1 MFRVEIGRR
10 YVFLTGHHFVMML
23 HNRRLN
29 HKRVP
34 GRDVLNRG
42 RGEMLKMLKM
52 LKLSAMY
59 RFSFEQGVDATF
71 YNKGN
76 GFEC

>member
-1 MFRVEIGRR
+1 
-10 YVFLTGHHFVMML
+10 MML
-23 HNRRLN
+23 HNSRLN

-34 GRDVLNRG
+34 GRYVLNMG
-42 RGEMLKMLKM
+42 WGEM

-59 RFSFEQGVDATF
+59 RFSFEQGVNATF

-76 GFEC
+76 GFA

>member
-1 MFRVEIGRR
+1 
-10 YVFLTGHHFVMML
+10 MML
-23 HNRRLN
+23 HNSRLN

-42 RGEMLKMLKM
+42 RGEMLKM

-76 GFEC
+76 GFE

>member
-1 MFRVEIGRR
+1 MFRVEIGRWC
-10 YVFLTGHHFVMML
+10 VFLTGHHFVMML
-23 HNRRLN
+23 HNSRLN

-42 RGEMLKMLKM
+42 RGEMLKM

-76 GFEC
+76 GFE